1 MPVIRQFIIKVIS
14 IILLS
19 SAFYVHAQE
28 EQQEEQNE
36 VVFSTNK
43 GEIVILLNPEAAPN
57 SVANFKQYV
66 ADGFYDGTIFHRTI
80 PRFMIQGG
88 GFDADLTRKSVNAP
102 IQNEAS
108 NGLKN
113 TVGTISM
120 ARTSDPHSATS
131 QFFINVND
139 NRSLDYRD
147 SSFRG
152 WGYAVFG
159 QVTKGLD
166 IVQAISRQKTKVK
179 GGHQNVP
186 VDAIVIEKAILR

>member
-1 MPVIRQFIIKVIS
+1 M
-14 IILLS
+14 
-19 SAFYVHAQE
+19 
-28 EQQEEQNE
+28 
-36 VVFSTNK
+36 
-43 GEIVILLNPEAAPN
+43 
-57 SVANFKQYV
+57 ANFKQYV

>member
-80 PRFMIQGG
+80 PKFMIQGG
-88 GFDADLTRKSVNAP
+88 GFDANLTRKSVNAP

>member
-80 PRFMIQGG
+80 PKFMIQGG